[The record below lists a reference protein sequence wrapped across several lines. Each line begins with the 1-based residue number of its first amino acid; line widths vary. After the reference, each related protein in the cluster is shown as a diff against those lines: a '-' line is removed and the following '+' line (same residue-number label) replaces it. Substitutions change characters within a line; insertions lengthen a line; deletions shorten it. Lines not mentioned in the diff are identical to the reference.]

1 MGERRRTEDEQ
12 GWDDVFAIWVIILS
26 LVVAIPYALLIK
38 PIMDFA
44 QYLCNPTEKK

>member
-26 LVVAIPYALLIK
+26 LVVAIPYAIIVK
-38 PIMDFA
+38 PIVDLVR
-44 QYLCNPTEKK
+44 YLCKPIGKD